1 MPTEILAGRSANV
14 LRMGAGG
21 PAVLGIHCSLARSE
35 ALLPLIKTLAPSGR
49 VTLFDMPGHGRS
61 APWDDEGDYQGVTA
75 QQALELC
82 TNPTHIIGHS
92 FGATVA
98 LRAAVLAPELVSRL
112 TLIEPVFFAAAKG
125 TQAYEQHRRDFLP
138 FEEAIAIGD
147 TAKAAEVFNDM
158 WGALSWSH
166 SPAATR
172 SALIDQIHLI
182 PAGAPAIEEDN
193 AELLTSG
200 ALEAL
205 DLPVTLIRGDK
216 TQPIIADIHH
226 ALVRRLPNAT
236 DLIVKGAG
244 HMLPITHPSETATLI
259 KSS

>member
-1 MPTEILAGRSANV
+1 
-14 LRMGAGG
+14 MGTGG
-21 PAVLGIHCSLARSE
+21 PATLGIHCSLARSE
-35 ALLPLIKTLAPSGR
+35 ALLPLTKALAPSGQ
-49 VTLFDMPGHGRS
+49 VTLFDMLGHGRS
-61 APWDDEGDYQGVTA
+61 APWNDEGDYQGVTA

-82 TNPTHIIGHS
+82 TDPTHIIGHS

-98 LRAAVLAPELVSRL
+98 LRAAVLAPELVSHL

-125 TQAYEQHRRDFLP
+125 TQAYEQYRRDFLP
-138 FEEAIAIGD
+138 FEEAIAKGD
-147 TAKAAEVFNDM
+147 TAKAAAVFNDM

-166 SPAATR
+166 LPSATR

-193 AELLTSG
+193 AGLLTSG
-200 ALEAL
+200 ALEAF
-205 DLPVTLIRGDK
+205 DLPVTLIRGNK

-236 DLIVKGAG
+236 DHIVKGAG
-244 HMLPITHPSETATLI
+244 HMLPITHPSETTALI
-259 KSS
+259 KAN